1 MAIKESILPEFEKEM
16 ETTRLVLERVPD
28 ACAQWKPHPKSR
40 SLGELSSHLADIPR
54 FVPWILTSE
63 SFDAAP
69 PGGQA
74 YRFPRFESTEK
85 LVSNFN
91 ENVGTAR
98 AAIAAVP
105 ADSDFMVPWTQTG
118 GPDVFYGSAG
128 CGAPHLSAQSHD
140 PPSRAADCVSATPG
154 RSAAKRL
161 RPYGRSGVAGDY
173 RR

>member
-105 ADSDFMVPWTQTG
+105 ADSDFMVPWSLKRAGQTFFMVPRVAALRTFLLNHMIHHRG
-118 GPDVFYGSAG
+118 QLTVYLRLQDVPLPSVYGPT
-128 CGAPHLSAQSHD
+128 
-140 PPSRAADCVSATPG
+140 ADQA
-154 RSAAKRL
+154 
-161 RPYGRSGVAGDY
+161 
-173 RR
+173 